1 MGENW
6 YSNKELF
13 EKIDALYK
21 EISDLRTD
29 LETTRTL
36 IRDYNNLRGK
46 VEETATRVN
55 TLMWAV
61 PVLIAGLG
69 LFLTFLNFVMG
80 G

>member
-21 EISDLRTD
+21 EISELRTE
-29 LETTRTL
+29 LESTRTL
-36 IRDYNNLRGK
+36 IRDYNKLREK

-55 TLMWAV
+55 TLMWVV